1 MLRTLRKAAVA
12 GALLGSVVVLV
23 LLVVDDVV
31 VWGGS
36 LLLGILGTITGL
48 VFAGMARAVSWNEER
63 VLGRKHAREQFLP
76 SALGLERSFLYF
88 SVPLLITGVLHSVS
102 LILQGE
108 NLF

>member
-23 LLVVDDVV
+23 LLVVDDKDVDVV

-63 VLGRKHAREQFLP
+63 VLGRKHAREQFP
-76 SALGLERSFLYF
+76 G
-88 SVPLLITGVLHSVS
+88 ITY
-102 LILQGE
+102 
-108 NLF
+108 